1 MQTERL
7 KFRPYKTEDFAFF
20 ASLWADPD
28 VVQFIGKGVTR
39 SEEEA
44 RKSFDEWLIP
54 GYRDGRGLFLME
66 HRKSLFP
73 IGHAGIVQQM
83 IDGKKEYEIGF
94 WLAKEYWG
102 NGYATEAAQ
111 YFKEYAIHDLGIT
124 RLICLI
130 QRKNVKSV
138 SVASRLGMT
147 LQKESTFNTIPV
159 DVYSWTESQK

>member
-7 KFRPYKTEDFAFF
+7 KFRPYTTEDFSFF
-20 ASLWADPD
+20 ASLWSDPD

-44 RKSFDEWLIP
+44 RKSFEEWLLP
-54 GYRDGRGLFLME
+54 GYREGRGLFLIE
-66 HRKSLFP
+66 HRESLVP
-73 IGHAGIVQQM
+73 IGHAGIVQQT
-83 IDGKKEYEIGF
+83 IDGKKEFEIGY

-102 NGYATEAAQ
+102 SGYATEAAV
-111 YFKEYAIHDLGIT
+111 YFKNYAVQELGIS

-130 QRKNVKSV
+130 QRKNNKSI

-147 LQKESTFNTIPV
+147 LLKEATFNTIPV
-159 DVYSWTESQK
+159 DVYSWEESEK

>member
-7 KFRPYKTEDFAFF
+7 KFRPYTTEDFSFF

-28 VVQFIGKGVTR
+28 VVRFIGKGVTR

-44 RKSFDEWLIP
+44 RKSFDEWLLP

-66 HRKSLFP
+66 HRESLHP
-73 IGHAGIVQQM
+73 VGHAGIVQQT
-83 IDGKKEYEIGF
+83 IDGKKEFEIGY

-102 NGYATEAAQ
+102 NGYATEAAI
-111 YFKEYAIHDLGIT
+111 YFKNYAVQELGIT

-130 QRKNVKSV
+130 QPNHKKSIT
-138 SVASRLGMT
+138 VASRIGMI

-159 DVYSWTESQK
+159 DVYSWGESQK